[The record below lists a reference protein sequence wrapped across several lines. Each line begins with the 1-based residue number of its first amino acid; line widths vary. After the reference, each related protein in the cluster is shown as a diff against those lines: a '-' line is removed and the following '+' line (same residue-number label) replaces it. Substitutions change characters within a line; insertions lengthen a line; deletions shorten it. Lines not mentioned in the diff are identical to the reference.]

1 MADTKLRKKDKA
13 YWPAD
18 RIEHWPIEKLIPSAD
33 NVRSHPDEQVRQIA
47 SAIAEFG
54 WTISV
59 GAAPAGQRTS
69 V

>member
-1 MADTKLRKKDKA
+1 MTALKKKKTETD
-13 YWPAD
+13 WPAD
-18 RIEHWPIEKLIPSAD
+18 RIEHWPIEKLIPSKNNAR
-33 NVRSHPDEQVRQIA
+33 NHPEEQIRLIA
-47 SAIAEFG
+47 SANAEFG